1 MVQAFLSRY
10 DKVKSYLKNKEI
22 KCQFYALPEKG
33 LKTDEIMGL
42 LDTRIQADVNPTVG
56 KTFAYVY
63 ECSKEHN

>member
-1 MVQAFLSRY
+1 M
-10 DKVKSYLKNKEI
+10 LKNKEI